1 MTAPCVIEA
10 IHTIDSCTPDHDN
23 HTLTVKSHS
32 EITNFNRVCKF
43 RLGSSIESNVETA
56 SGDNRTSS
64 TEKVNSAE
72 NSVGKYV

>member
-1 MTAPCVIEA
+1 MEA

-32 EITNFNRVCKF
+32 EITNFNRVCNF
-43 RLGSSIESNVETA
+43 RYGSSIESNVETT

-64 TEKVNSAE
+64 TKNADSAE
-72 NSVGKYV
+72 NSVAQYV